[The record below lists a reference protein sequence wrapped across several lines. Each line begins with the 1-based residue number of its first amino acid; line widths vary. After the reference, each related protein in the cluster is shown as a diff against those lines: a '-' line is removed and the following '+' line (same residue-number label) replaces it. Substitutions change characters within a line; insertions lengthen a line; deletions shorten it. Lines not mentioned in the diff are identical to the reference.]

1 MDPSRV
7 ECPAGTIVGRSDG
20 EVLRFTGIRYARAE
34 RFGEPTPEPAR
45 DGEIDATNWSP
56 RCPQRANPL
65 QTAES
70 ELRDMGVD
78 EHCQYL
84 SVTVPRD
91 ASPGEVLPVM
101 VWIHGGSYETGG
113 GDETYCD
120 PALLVSEQ
128 RVIVVTVTYRL
139 GPLGFLGGDDRPAN
153 LGLLDQVQALRWVS
167 RNIAAFGG
175 DVDTITLFG
184 QSAGA
189 DAVAHLMISE
199 GAAGLFRRAI
209 IQSPP
214 LGITRGRSAMS
225 ATMRGRLHDLPPVLT
240 NEDMVEQQKG
250 LVRGLGRFGWIAA
263 MPFGIQYGHHPVPV
277 ETALDDAWMAA
288 APGVDVLIGSNNR
301 ETALF
306 AEMTPVISGLKGTR
320 LGRRL
325 YEQAVERTTRRIYDD
340 AIDVFVE
347 RHRSAGGNA
356 ERYLIDW
363 GAGPRFQGAHV
374 IELALLFPTHAW
386 EVGELLEGV
395 ELERVRSEGRPV
407 RDMWAHFARTGRS
420 DVTEIPGILQVCA
433 A

>member
-1 MDPSRV
+1 MDPLRV
-7 ECPAGTIVGRSDG
+7 ECPAGTVVGRADG
-20 EVLRFTGIRYARAE
+20 EVLRYTGIRYARAQ
-34 RFGEPTPEPAR
+34 RFGRPEPQPAAVG
-45 DGEIDATNWSP
+45 DIDATGWSP

-65 QTAES
+65 QTDES
-70 ELRDMGVD
+70 ERRVMGVD

-84 SVTVPRD
+84 SVTTPRD
-91 ASPGEVLPVM
+91 AEPDEVLPVM

-113 GDETYCD
+113 GDETYSD
-120 PALLVSEQ
+120 PGLLVHEQ
-128 RVIVVTVTYRL
+128 RVIVVTITYRL

-153 LGLLDQVQALRWVS
+153 LGLLDQVEALRWVG

-175 DVDTITLFG
+175 DPDSLTLFG

-189 DAVAHLMISE
+189 DSVAHLMISE

-214 LGITRGRSAMS
+214 LGITRGRSGMAAAMS
-225 ATMRGRLHDLPPVLT
+225 GRLGELPASLT
-240 NEDMVEQQKG
+240 NEEMVHQQKR
-250 LVRGLGRFGWIAA
+250 LVRGLGRFGWVAA
-263 MPFGIQYGHHPVPV
+263 MPFGIQYGHDPVPA
-277 ETALDDAWMAA
+277 ESNLDDAWRRA

-306 AEMTPVISGLKGTR
+306 AELTPLFSRLKGTR
-320 LGRRL
+320 VGRRL
-325 YEQAVERTTRRIYDD
+325 YEDAVARTTRQIYDD
-340 AIDVFVE
+340 AIDSFVD
-347 RHRSAGGNA
+347 RHRSAGGHA

-363 GAGPRFQGAHV
+363 GAGPRFQGVHV

-395 ELERVRSEGRPV
+395 ALEEVRREGRPL

-420 DVTEIPGILQVCA
+420 DVTEIPGILKVSA

>member
-1 MDPSRV
+1 MDPLRV
-7 ECPAGTIVGRSDG
+7 ECPAGTVIGRADG

-34 RFGEPTPEPAR
+34 RFGRPEPEPTR
-45 DGEIDATNWSP
+45 DGEIDATQWSP

-70 ELRDMGVD
+70 ERRDMAVD
-78 EHCQYL
+78 EQCQYL
-84 SVTVPRD
+84 SVTTPPDVG
-91 ASPGEVLPVM
+91 PGEVLPVM

-113 GDETYCD
+113 GDETYSD
-120 PALLVSEQ
+120 PALLVHEQ
-128 RVIVVTVTYRL
+128 HVIVVTITYRL
-139 GPLGFLGGDDRPAN
+139 GPLGFLGDGDRPAN
-153 LGLLDQVQALRWVS
+153 LGLLDQVEALRWVG

-175 DVDTITLFG
+175 DADTITLFG

-189 DAVAHLMISE
+189 DSVAHLMISE
-199 GAAGLFRRAI
+199 GASGLFRRAI

-214 LGITRGRSAMS
+214 LGITLGRSAMA
-225 ATMRGRLHDLPPVLT
+225 ATMSGRLREFPAALT
-240 NEDMVEQQKG
+240 NEEMVQQQKH

-263 MPFGIQYGHHPVPV
+263 MPFGIQYGHQPVPA
-277 ETALDDAWMAA
+277 ESDLDDAWRRA
-288 APGVDVLIGSNNR
+288 APAVDVLIGSNNR

-306 AEMTPVISGLKGTR
+306 AELTPLFARLKGTR
-320 LGRRL
+320 VGRRL
-325 YEQAVERTTRRIYDD
+325 YENAVALTTRHIYDD
-340 AIDVFVE
+340 AIDTFVD
-347 RHRSAGGNA
+347 RHRSAGGRA
-356 ERYLIDW
+356 ERYLVDW

-395 ELERVRSEGRPV
+395 ALEEVRREGRPV

-420 DVTEIPGILQVCA
+420 DVTEIPGILKVFA